1 LLLFAGACSKEPGR
15 KFIAIGTGAVTGVY
29 YPVGGAIATL
39 IDQDPE
45 SKLMASVE
53 STGGSVFNINAVLVG
68 DLDIGIAQADK
79 QYQAYHGEA
88 EWAGAPQER
97 LRAICSLHT
106 EMVTLVA
113 AVDSGIESR
122 ADLKGKRV
130 NIGNPGSGH
139 RGNAID
145 IFTAAGI
152 DWESELTAESI
163 KASEASKML
172 QDERIDA
179 FFYTVGHPNG
189 SISEATAGRVQV
201 RFVPIEPG
209 SAFWRQHPYFSK
221 AVIPVKYY
229 ENAVNDAEVPTIG
242 MPTTLVTSAD
252 VADDVVYEVTK
263 IIFDHLGALRAQHP
277 ALADL
282 DPAEMLKGSTAP
294 IHPGALRYYREA
306 GLAK

>member
-1 LLLFAGACSKEPGR
+1 
-15 KFIAIGTGAVTGVY
+15 
-29 YPVGGAIATL
+29 
-39 IDQDPE
+39 
-45 SKLMASVE
+45 
-53 STGGSVFNINAVLVG
+53 
-68 DLDIGIAQADK
+68 
-79 QYQAYHGEA
+79 
-88 EWAGAPQER
+88 
-97 LRAICSLHT
+97 
-106 EMVTLVA
+106 
-113 AVDSGIESR
+113 
-122 ADLKGKRV
+122 
-130 NIGNPGSGH
+130 
-139 RGNAID
+139 
-145 IFTAAGI
+145 
-152 DWESELTAESI
+152 
-163 KASEASKML
+163 ML